1 VPRHGSR
8 YTTSEYVVA
17 LSKNPARSD
26 TQGAA
31 RDTMPA
37 CGSFPQRTA

>member
-8 YTTSEYVVA
+8 FATSEYVVP
-17 LSKNPARSD
+17 LSKNPARSN